1 MNQCWLQV
9 TSGRGPDEC
18 AYFVGKLLPIILED
32 AKNNH
37 LDCDLIE
44 AIPGNQA
51 DCYLSI
57 IISLKGENYLQ
68 FIQS

>member
-1 MNQCWLQV
+1 MNQCWLQI

-18 AYFVGKLLPIILED
+18 AYFVGKILPIILED

-37 LDCDLIE
+37 LDWDIIE
-44 AIPGNQA
+44 SISGNQP

-57 IISLKGENYLQ
+57 IISLKGENYLE